1 MPVKLCMAT
10 SRTVL
15 AVRPVHQDTRQAKP
29 AIHND
34 ADMYMA
40 GGRGGGLALASV
52 WSPPRDFGPG
62 NEGKARGGGQSWGG
76 QVCVLRVLAGH
87 VQKAERQL

>member
-40 GGRGGGLALASV
+40 GGRGGGLALASL
-52 WSPPRDFGPG
+52 WSPPPG
-62 NEGKARGGGQSWGG
+62 ILARAMKVKPGGGAILGG
-76 QVCVLRVLAGH
+76 GAKFEC
-87 VQKAERQL
+87 